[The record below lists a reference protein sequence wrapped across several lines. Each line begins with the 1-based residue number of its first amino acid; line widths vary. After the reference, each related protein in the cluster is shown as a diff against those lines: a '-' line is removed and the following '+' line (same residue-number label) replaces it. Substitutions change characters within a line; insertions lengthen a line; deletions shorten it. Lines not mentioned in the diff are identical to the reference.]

1 MFANSTLEAISI
13 PASVSTIKEKVF
25 SGCVKLKFVNIPE
38 NAKLKIIEDNV
49 FEYFSIETLLIP
61 VHLDQ
66 IGKECF
72 KNAKKM
78 ANISVSVKNNRFS
91 YVNSQA
97 LIYKCDDNFDI
108 LLVSSRSYKEITIS
122 SYVKQIN

>member
-1 MFANSTLEAISI
+1 M
-13 PASVSTIKEKVF
+13 
-25 SGCVKLKFVNIPE
+25 
-38 NAKLKIIEDNV
+38 KIIEDNV
-49 FEYFSIETLLIP
+49 FEYSSIETLLIP
-61 VHLDQ
+61 AHLDQ

>member
-1 MFANSTLEAISI
+1 MNIL
-13 PASVSTIKEKVF
+13 P
-25 SGCVKLKFVNIPE
+25 LKHFLFQ
-38 NAKLKIIEDNV
+38 A
-49 FEYFSIETLLIP
+49 
-61 VHLDQ
+61 HLDQ

-78 ANISVSVKNNRFS
+78 ANRSVSVKNNRFS
-91 YVNSQA
+91 YVNSQS